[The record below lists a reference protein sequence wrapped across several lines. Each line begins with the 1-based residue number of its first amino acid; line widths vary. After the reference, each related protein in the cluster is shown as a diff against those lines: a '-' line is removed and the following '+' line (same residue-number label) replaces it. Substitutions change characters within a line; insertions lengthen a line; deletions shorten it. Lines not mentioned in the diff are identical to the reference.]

1 MNKYF
6 KNPYGGV
13 EIPDF
18 STPDL
23 SKYRFIS
30 TSAIDGNRTYRRETP
45 KPVPKKQIRV
55 FAQGVNRACNRKT
68 YVYPID
74 YDYNVLNKYSRRKFR
89 RMSAAIYSSAR
100 SNFLASAAQYKD

>member
-6 KNPYGGV
+6 KNPYGGA

-30 TSAIDGNRTYRRETP
+30 TTAQGNRTYRRETP
-45 KPVPKKQIRV
+45 KPIPKKQIRAWEIRV
-55 FAQGVNRACNRKT
+55 QNLTLSADFKG
-68 YVYPID
+68 
-74 YDYNVLNKYSRRKFR
+74 YDYNILDKYSRRKFR
-89 RMSAAIYSSAR
+89 RMSAAVEASAR

>member
-6 KNPYGGV
+6 KNPYDGITAPVSTISLSQYRHVSTGG
-13 EIPDF
+13 
-18 STPDL
+18 
-23 SKYRFIS
+23 
-30 TSAIDGNRTYRRETP
+30 NTYRRETP
-45 KPVPKKQIRV
+45 KPVPKKQIRAFV
-55 FAQGVNRACNRKT
+55 EGTIR
-68 YVYPID
+68 VYNQTLSIYPKG

>member
-6 KNPYGGV
+6 KNPYGGA

-30 TSAIDGNRTYRRETP
+30 TTAQGNRIYKRETP
-45 KPVPKKQIRV
+45 KRL
-55 FAQGVNRACNRKT
+55 NRKMLT
-68 YVYPID
+68 KAPDVP
-74 YDYNVLNKYSRRKFR
+74 NVLNKYERRLHKR
-89 RMSAAIYSSAR
+89 
-100 SNFLASAAQYKD
+100 AQAHLNHYLPF